1 MSSAHVQLRF
11 LEYFI
16 ALAEERH
23 FARAANRCHVTQP
36 TLSAGIANLEARL
49 GKPLVQ
55 RDRRFVGLTAEGE
68 AILPHARRLIADHDE
83 LCRAVEAAG
92 SLRGEMRLGCI
103 PAAMPHAGR
112 FVGSLARAYPDLRVA
127 IRQLTSDHIVRG
139 VAGFEFD
146 AGLTYLDTD
155 SIGDLRPVRIYS
167 ERYSLAVHPQSPLAA
182 HDEVTLAQAV
192 SEPLCLLHQGM
203 QNRRILDG
211 HFARMKVQV
220 SSVATTDSYLAL
232 LSMVA
237 RGGLNSIV
245 TDSHADFI
253 APATGVRLIPIRD
266 LPETNEVGLLVSGSQ
281 PMTPVARAALL
292 TAQALAHDRYEL

>member
-1 MSSAHVQLRF
+1 MQLRF

-23 FARAANRCHVTQP
+23 FARAAVRCHVTQP

-49 GKPLVQ
+49 GKRLVQ

-68 AILPHARRLIADHDE
+68 AILPHARRLVAGHDE
-83 LCRAVEAAG
+83 MRRAIDAAG

-103 PAAMPHAGR
+103 PAAMPYAGR
-112 FVGSLARAYPDLRVA
+112 FVGTLARAYPELRVA
-127 IRQLTSDHIVRG
+127 IRQLTSDNIVRG
-139 VAGFEFD
+139 LAGFELD
-146 AGLTYLDTD
+146 AGLTYLD
-155 SIGDLRPVRIYS
+155 GDPAGGLVAVPLYS
-167 ERYSLAVHPQSPLAA
+167 ERYCLAA
-182 HDEVTLAQAV
+182 HPGSGLGGESQVTLAQAV

-211 HFARMKVQV
+211 HLARRQVQAAP
-220 SSVATTDSYLAL
+220 VATTDSYLAL

-253 APATGVRLIPIRD
+253 APETGVRLIPIAD
-266 LPETNEVGLLVSGSQ
+266 LPETNRVGLLVAAPE
-281 PMTPVARAALL
+281 PMAPVARAALS
-292 TAQALAHDRYEL
+292 TAQLLRTTDRP